1 MTGILPTVFSRLLVH
16 SVQLLTPSVP
26 LRTPY
31 VPLRLAALPPRLA
44 ALLLPV
50 ALPLLAALS
59 LAVAGCAEPAQDVR
73 TASQQASEAQAPAI
87 STVTDAPQVPVMS
100 AAPAAPSIEPVYLTS
115 ETTASMNLPFS
126 DAVRVGNLLFL
137 SGQIGMLPGTKN
149 LAPGGIQGEAR
160 QTMENIRTVL
170 EANGS
175 SMDRV
180 FKATV
185 MLADIAEWPAFN
197 EVYVTYFPGDKP
209 ARSAFAG
216 SGLAFG
222 ARCEVEVIATVG
234 E

>member
-1 MTGILPTVFSRLLVH
+1 MTSKLHVVVSPLLFGKLPR
-16 SVQLLTPSVP
+16 P
-26 LRTPY
+26 
-31 VPLRLAALPPRLA
+31 LAAF
-44 ALLLPV
+44 PV
-50 ALPLLAALS
+50 LSATLSLVFVLPLL
-59 LAVAGCAEPAQDVR
+59 VIAGCAESAQDAA
-73 TASQQASEAQAPAI
+73 TDTQEAPAAPALSAAPEMSEAPAAPA
-87 STVTDAPQVPVMS
+87 MS
-100 AAPAAPSIEPVYLTS
+100 AAPEMSMTSDATLQIAPSNEPVYLTS
-115 ETTASMNLPFS
+115 EKTARMNLPFS

-137 SGQIGMLPGTKN
+137 SGQIGVTPGTTD

-160 QTMENIRTVL
+160 QTMENIKEVL

-180 FKATV
+180 IKATV
-185 MLADIAEWPAFN
+185 MLADISEWPAFN
-197 EVYVTYFPGDKP
+197 EVYVTYFPGHKP

>member
-1 MTGILPTVFSRLLVH
+1 MTRVLRAVVPPFRKT
-16 SVQLLTPSVP
+16 SVP
-26 LRTPY
+26 MRT
-31 VPLRLAALPPRLA
+31 AALPTPA
-44 ALLLPV
+44 AAMPSRTISVPSMVYSMSLMFAIV
-50 ALPLLAALS
+50 PLMF
-59 LAVAGCAEPAQDVR
+59 VAGCAQPAQD
-73 TASQQASEAQAPAI
+73 ASAPL
-87 STVTDAPQVPVMS
+87 
-100 AAPAAPSIEPVYLTS
+100 AAPPPSPEAVYLTS

-126 DAVRVGNLLFL
+126 DAVRVGHLLFL
-137 SGQIGMLPGTKN
+137 SGQIGNIPGTTD

-180 FKATV
+180 IKATV

>member
-1 MTGILPTVFSRLLVH
+1 MNGRQRVAVP
-16 SVQLLTPSVP
+16 P
-26 LRTPY
+26 LRRNSGP
-31 VPLRLAALPPRLA
+31 VRAAI
-44 ALLLPV
+44 ALLLAPV
-50 ALPLLAALS
+50 VFS
-59 LAVAGCAEPAQDVR
+59 LAGMGCTETAQD
-73 TASQQASEAQAPAI
+73 ASSPSNEA
-87 STVTDAPQVPVMS
+87 
-100 AAPAAPSIEPVYLTS
+100 VYLTS

-126 DAVRVGNLLFL
+126 DAVRVGHLLFL
-137 SGQIGMLPGTKN
+137 SGQIGNIPGTTD

-180 FKATV
+180 IKATV

-197 EVYVTYFPGDKP
+197 EVYVTYFTGDKP

>member
-1 MTGILPTVFSRLLVH
+1 MTGRLRTVVSPLRMSF
-16 SVQLLTPSVP
+16 VP
-26 LRTPY
+26 LT
-31 VPLRLAALPPRLA
+31 VA
-44 ALLLPV
+44 
-50 ALPLLAALS
+50 ALPLLAAFVVLPF
-59 LAVAGCAEPAQDVR
+59 LFAAGCAETRQDAS
-73 TASQQASEAQAPAI
+73 TDSQQAAQTPA
-87 STVTDAPQVPVMS
+87 MS
-100 AAPAAPSIEPVYLTS
+100 AAPEVPDSAPPPSSTSPEAVYLTS

-126 DAVRVGNLLFL
+126 DAVRVGHLLFL
-137 SGQIGMLPGTKN
+137 SGQIGNIPGTTD

-180 FKATV
+180 IKATV

-197 EVYVTYFPGDKP
+197 EVYVTYFPGEKP

>member
-1 MTGILPTVFSRLLVH
+1 MTGRQRVAVPPLRRNSGPVWAPIALF
-16 SVQLLTPSVP
+16 LTPV
-26 LRTPY
+26 
-31 VPLRLAALPPRLA
+31 V
-44 ALLLPV
+44 LLL
-50 ALPLLAALS
+50 AT
-59 LAVAGCAEPAQDVR
+59 AGCTETAQD
-73 TASQQASEAQAPAI
+73 ASAP
-87 STVTDAPQVPVMS
+87 
-100 AAPAAPSIEPVYLTS
+100 PAAPPPTPEAVYLTS

-126 DAVRVGNLLFL
+126 DAVRVGHLLFL
-137 SGQIGMLPGTKN
+137 SGQIGNIPGTTD
-149 LAPGGIQGEAR
+149 LAPGGIQGEVR

-180 FKATV
+180 IKATV

>member
-1 MTGILPTVFSRLLVH
+1 MTRRLHTVFLPYWK
-16 SVQLLTPSVP
+16 TSVP
-26 LRTPY
+26 LRTAAWPSRTIS
-31 VPLRLAALPPRLA
+31 VPSMVFAM
-44 ALLLPV
+44 
-50 ALPLLAALS
+50 S
-59 LAVAGCAEPAQDVR
+59 LMFVAGCAEMEQDES
-73 TASQQASEAQAPAI
+73 TPPPSPEA
-87 STVTDAPQVPVMS
+87 
-100 AAPAAPSIEPVYLTS
+100 VYLTS
-115 ETTASMNLPFS
+115 ETTVSMDLPFS

-137 SGQIGMLPGTKN
+137 SGQIGNIPGTTN
-149 LAPGGIQGEAR
+149 LASGGIQGEAR

-180 FKATV
+180 IKATV

>member
-1 MTGILPTVFSRLLVH
+1 MIGRLRTFVASFRKTSVPSCTTAPLGTDALPSRTISVPSTVFVMSLMFFAM
-16 SVQLLTPSVP
+16 QLMFVT
-26 LRTPY
+26 
-31 VPLRLAALPPRLA
+31 
-44 ALLLPV
+44 
-50 ALPLLAALS
+50 
-59 LAVAGCAEPAQDVR
+59 GCAEPAQDPS
-73 TASQQASEAQAPAI
+73 TDTQQAAQTPAM
-87 STVTDAPQVPVMS
+87 T
-100 AAPAAPSIEPVYLTS
+100 AAPEAPELAPPPASPAPEAVYLTS

-126 DAVRVGNLLFL
+126 DAVRVGHLLFL
-137 SGQIGMLPGTKN
+137 SGQIGNIPGTTN

-180 FKATV
+180 IKATV